1 MLQHGHLIQIEL
13 KKKMSHFYEIYYLSV
28 VVLTTIAHATEKRAL
43 KFCVGKPSV
52 AT

>member
-13 KKKMSHFYEIYYLSV
+13 KKKSHFYEIYYLSV